1 MSALALG
8 LLAALCWGVH
18 DLSVRYISQSVSV
31 IASLMIVLIVGA
43 VLQLGLVAAWGDIN
57 PMPKPAVFYAIASGG
72 FYLLAG
78 LSMFKAFH
86 RGPVR
91 LVAPLVASYPVLSIT
106 VAIWR
111 GSTVSPWQWLAVIA
125 IGLGVSI
132 VAAKSDDVDTPYPA
146 PGPTIALSL
155 LAAAGFAT
163 SFALGQ
169 YATELSDEFNVSLIG
184 RVTAIGAL
192 AVIALASRM
201 SIWPG
206 IKALPLLCVMGVL
219 DAVAILS
226 VIAAGGLPNA
236 QYASVSA
243 SVFGL
248 LTVVLAWLVLKER
261 MAPSQ
266 WFGCVVAFAGIGY
279 LAFAA

>member
-8 LLAALCWGVH
+8 LLAALCWGIH

-31 IASLMIVLIVGA
+31 VASLMFVLLFGA
-43 VLQLGLVAAWGDIN
+43 ILQIGMVAAWGDIN
-57 PMPKPAVFYAIASGG
+57 SISGNAMAYAIAAGF

-78 LSMFKAFH
+78 LSMYEAFH

-91 LVAPLVASYPVLSIT
+91 LVAPLVASYPVLSVT

-111 GSTVSPWQWLAVIA
+111 GSTVSAWHWLAVIA

-132 VAAKSDDVDTPYPA
+132 VAARSDKTETTYPA
-146 PGPTIALSL
+146 RGLTIVLSL
-155 LAAAGFAT
+155 LAATGFAAA
-163 SFALGQ
+163 FALGQ
-169 YATELSDEFNVSLIG
+169 YAAEISNEYTVSLIG
-184 RVTAIGAL
+184 RLTAILVL
-192 AVIALASRM
+192 AAIAFASRK

-206 IKALPLLCVMGVL
+206 TKALPLLCLMGLL

-226 VIAAGGLPNA
+226 VVAAGRLPNA
-236 QYASVSA
+236 QYASVAA

-248 LTVVLAWLVLKER
+248 LTVVLAWAILKER
-261 MAPSQ
+261 MSPSQ
-266 WFGCVVAFAGIGY
+266 WLGCVVAFAGIGY
-279 LAFAA
+279 LAL